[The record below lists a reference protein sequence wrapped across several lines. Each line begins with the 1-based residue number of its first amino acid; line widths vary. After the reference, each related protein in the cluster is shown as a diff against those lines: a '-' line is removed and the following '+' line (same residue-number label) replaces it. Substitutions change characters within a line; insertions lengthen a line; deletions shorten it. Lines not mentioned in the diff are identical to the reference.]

1 MVPLPNF
8 ARPSVMTRARPRRST
23 PVPYTVPLEARALG
37 PQRRVGTEPPPV
49 YIAAVWLRAADRSM
63 EVERSPAR
71 KTPPA
76 GSGEPEKFCARRTA
90 SPKALPDVSQL
101 RINTASWTGNMC
113 PRSPYMTSP
122 DGCCCGRGPS
132 EDPPWSRRWSLD
144 VVTRP
149 EPLPIGTTSMRAMP
163 GGGVEKFAVTSRSMS
178 MVREQSAV
186 PEHAPCHPAKVEPL
200 AGTAVSRTFAF
211 AARFCT
217 HCALHS
223 NAGSAERTAPDPLP
237 PEWRVSVRVGGG
249 ANDPAPF

>member
-1 MVPLPNF
+1 MGTSSGGAIAAQLCGGGVFRSKFTHAVWFPF
-8 ARPSVMTRARPRRST
+8 A
-23 PVPYTVPLEARALG
+23 LKL
-37 PQRRVGTEPPPV
+37 QPPPPLHAPPQPTKV
-49 YIAAVWLRAADRSM
+49 ELPSGIAVSEMLVPAATETLQTAGQSI
-63 EVERSPAR
+63 
-71 KTPPA
+71 PA
-76 GSGEPEKFCARRTA
+76 GDE
-90 SPKALPDVSQL
+90 
-101 RINTASWTGNMC
+101 
-113 PRSPYMTSP
+113 
-122 DGCCCGRGPS
+122 
-132 EDPPWSRRWSLD
+132 
-144 VVTRP
+144 VTRP

-237 PEWRVSVRVGGG
+237 PERRVSVRVGGG